1 MNLYVGNLSEA
12 VVESDLEEAFSA
24 FGEVSSVKIIRDK
37 FTGMSKKFGF
47 VEMADK
53 AQAQE
58 AIEKLNYSELKG
70 YVIVV
75 NEAHPKKPQQKRKR
89 R

>member
-1 MNLYVGNLSEA
+1 MNLYVGNLSES

-24 FGEVSSVKIIRDK
+24 FGEVSSAKIIRDK

-47 VEMADK
+47 VEMANI

>member
-12 VVESDLEEAFSA
+12 VVESDLEETFSA
-24 FGEVSSVKIIRDK
+24 FGEVFSVKIIRDK

-47 VEMADK
+47 VEMK
-53 AQAQE
+53 NNSQAQE
-58 AIEKLNYSELKG
+58 AIKKLNYSELKG

-75 NEAHPKKPQQKRKR
+75 NEAHPKKTQQKRKR